1 MQYYTSVRK
10 TIHCQFWDINLS
22 IHGKYRIIGDS
33 YEAKFMH
40 GICPIIENNKLP
52 ENQRNKDLAIYAF
65 CQEYPCNK
73 LNSFKPII
81 NILKNGY
88 SQT

>member
-52 ENQRNKDLAIYAF
+52 ENQ
-65 CQEYPCNK
+65 
-73 LNSFKPII
+73 
-81 NILKNGY
+81 
-88 SQT
+88 